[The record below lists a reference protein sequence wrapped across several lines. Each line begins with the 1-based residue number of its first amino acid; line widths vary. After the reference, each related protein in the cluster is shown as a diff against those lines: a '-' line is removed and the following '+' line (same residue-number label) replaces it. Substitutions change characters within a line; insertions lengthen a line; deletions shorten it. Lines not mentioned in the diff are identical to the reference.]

1 MHSVGFSASPHYCCN
16 YEDSTN
22 SSIGETTGGVDVASP
37 VCWHVLF
44 GLVHKLLSRVLRWSA
59 SAVVVVGAVGA
70 GVVVVGAGVGAVGV
84 VAVGAGV
91 VVVGAGVGAVGVVAV
106 GAGVVAVGI
115 AGVVGY
121 VAHMLHFE
129 YYNVLAKTLA
139 LSSSGGV
146 VRILLRVV
154 CDDHYSKYEHL
165 RHKVQYKR
173 TVKTTRVRQTS
184 FIVIV

>member
-59 SAVVVVGAVGA
+59 SAVVVVG
-70 GVVVVGAGVGAVGV
+70 
-84 VAVGAGV
+84 AVGAGV